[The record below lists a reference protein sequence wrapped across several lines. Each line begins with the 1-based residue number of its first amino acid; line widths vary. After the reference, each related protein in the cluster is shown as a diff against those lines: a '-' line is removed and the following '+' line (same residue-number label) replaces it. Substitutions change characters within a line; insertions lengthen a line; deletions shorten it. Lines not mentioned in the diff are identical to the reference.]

1 LQRSDS
7 GTWID
12 VASGVT
18 GADGAVGIPF
28 SIDVSSTFRIVV
40 RATDTTPE
48 VVSAEFPMAVSA
60 TVTAR
65 AKTKKVKRGK
75 KMKVVTVVGPGVAG
89 QKVVLQVKRGDKWK
103 KVTAAKT
110 KASGRIVIKKK
121 AKFKKGKYTFR
132 VFAKPKSGVGAGLS
146 APFKIRIK

>member
-1 LQRSDS
+1 
-7 GTWID
+7 
-12 VASGVT
+12 
-18 GADGAVGIPF
+18 
-28 SIDVSSTFRIVV
+28 
-40 RATDTTPE
+40 
-48 VVSAEFPMAVSA
+48 
-60 TVTAR
+60 
-65 AKTKKVKRGK
+65 
-75 KMKVVTVVGPGVAG
+75 MKVVTVVGPGVAG

-121 AKFKKGKYTFR
+121 AKLKKGKYTFR